1 MYIQLYGRNVN
12 PFFHPG
18 LRPRRRTS
26 LGPCATFISD
36 LAMAER
42 ATPRWL
48 DVLWLI
54 FLAGLAV
61 LPPLGEPHKHVIL
74 LVIGGFQLLEAQ
86 VVRLAGKWG
95 PYLAVA
101 AKVGLATILLGHTG
115 DPAPITSSYWPIYWL
130 PVLTAAMYFGPLGTL
145 LWTTIA
151 AGAYCSYLI
160 PVWKEFYMTRENLGE
175 LLLRLMFF
183 FLVGMIV
190 NRFVMDYRL
199 QVREYQ
205 LLSKSLS
212 EANRNLKQAQ
222 AEARRAE
229 RLAALGQLS
238 AGLAHEI
245 RNPLGVIKGSAE
257 LLNQKLAV
265 ADPLSQ
271 ELAGY
276 IYTEVNRLSALV
288 GRFLDFAR
296 PSQLELHP
304 QELREVMERSL
315 KAVAQQGATAKVE
328 VRRDFA
334 PDLPPVLIDREL
346 CEQAFT
352 NLLLNACEAM
362 GEQGGELRIGMH
374 AAASADGSGNGN
386 EVVVEI
392 EDTGPGVPPDLKEEI
407 FNPFFTTKETG
418 VGLGLAIVSK
428 IVDAHGGTLTL
439 SSPPGQGARFRVT
452 LPAKAREAA
461 AVKP

>member
-1 MYIQLYGRNVN
+1 MG
-12 PFFHPG
+12 
-18 LRPRRRTS
+18 
-26 LGPCATFISD
+26 
-36 LAMAER
+36 ER
-42 ATPRWL
+42 AIPRWL

-54 FLAGLAV
+54 FLGGLAL
-61 LPPLGEPHKHVIL
+61 LPPLREPHKHLIL
-74 LVIGGFQLLEAQ
+74 LVIGVFQLLEAQ
-86 VVRLAGKWG
+86 LIQVTGKVG
-95 PYLAVA
+95 RYCAVA
-101 AKVGLATILLGHTG
+101 IKISLATILLGHTG
-115 DPAPITSSYWPIYWL
+115 DATPITSSYWPIYWL
-130 PVLTAAMYFGPLGTL
+130 PVMTAAMYFGPLGTL
-145 LWTTIA
+145 VWTTVA
-151 AGAYCSYLI
+151 SAAYCSYLI
-160 PVWKEFYMTRENLGE
+160 PALQQFDITGANIGE
-175 LLLRLMFF
+175 LGLRLVFF

-199 QVREYQ
+199 QVRRYQ
-205 LLSKSLS
+205 GVSETLT
-212 EANRNLKQAQ
+212 EANRSLKQAQ

-265 ADPLSQ
+265 SDPLSQ

-296 PSQLELHP
+296 PSQM
-304 QELREVMERSL
+304 ELRPEDLPEVMEASL
-315 KAVAQQGATAKVE
+315 KAVTQQGATAKIE
-328 VRRDFA
+328 IRRDFA
-334 PDLPPVLIDREL
+334 ADLPPVLIDREL

-362 GEQGGELRIGMH
+362 GEQGGELRIRMRPGTTV
-374 AAASADGSGNGN
+374 DGAKK

-392 EDTGPGVPPDLKEEI
+392 EDTGPGVPPDLKEQI
-407 FNPFFTTKETG
+407 FNPFFTTKKTG

-428 IVDAHGGTLTL
+428 IIDAHGGTLTL
-439 SSPPGQGARFRVT
+439 DSPAGHGALFRMAFAADERDQGEERS
-452 LPAKAREAA
+452 KA
-461 AVKP
+461 VFN

>member
-1 MYIQLYGRNVN
+1 
-12 PFFHPG
+12 
-18 LRPRRRTS
+18 
-26 LGPCATFISD
+26 
-36 LAMAER
+36 MAER

-54 FLAGLAV
+54 FLGGLAL
-61 LPPLGEPHKHVIL
+61 LPPSPLQEPHKYLIL
-74 LVIGGFQLLEAQ
+74 LVIGVFQLVEGLLIQA
-86 VVRLAGKWG
+86 AGPVG
-95 PYLAVA
+95 RYCAVA
-101 AKVGLATILLGHTG
+101 IKISLATILLGHTG
-115 DPAPITSSYWPIYWL
+115 DATPITSSYWPIYWL

-145 LWTTIA
+145 VWTTIA
-151 AGAYCSYLI
+151 SAAYCSYLI
-160 PVWKEFYMTRENLGE
+160 PALQQFDVTWENIGE
-175 LLLRLMFF
+175 LLLRIMFF
-183 FLVGMIV
+183 FLVAMIV

-199 QVREYQ
+199 QVRRYQ
-205 LLSKSLS
+205 GVSETLT
-212 EANRNLKQAQ
+212 EANRSLKQAQ
-222 AEARRAE
+222 ADARRAE

-265 ADPLSQ
+265 SDPLSH

-296 PSQLELHP
+296 PSQLELHAEDLP
-304 QELREVMERSL
+304 EVMERSL

-328 VRRDFA
+328 IRRDFA
-334 PDLPPVLIDREL
+334 PHLPPVLIDREL

-362 GEQGGELRIGMH
+362 GEQGGELRIRMRP
-374 AAASADGSGNGN
+374 AASASGSSK

-392 EDTGPGVPPDLKEEI
+392 EDTGPGVPPDLKEQI
-407 FNPFFTTKETG
+407 FNPFFTTKKTG

-439 SSPPGQGARFRVT
+439 SSSPGQGACFRMAF
-452 LPAKAREAA
+452 PAAERDERSKA
-461 AVKP
+461 VSK

>member
-1 MYIQLYGRNVN
+1 
-12 PFFHPG
+12 
-18 LRPRRRTS
+18 
-26 LGPCATFISD
+26 
-36 LAMAER
+36 MAER

-54 FLAGLAV
+54 FLAGLAL
-61 LPPLGEPHKHVIL
+61 LPPLGEPHKHLIL
-74 LVIGGFQLLEAQ
+74 VGIGIFQLLEGQ
-86 VVRLAGKWG
+86 VARVTGKLG
-95 PYLAVA
+95 PYLVVA
-101 AKVGLATILLGHTG
+101 IKIALATTLIRHTG
-115 DPAPITSSYWPIYWL
+115 DVPITSSYWPIYWL
-130 PVLTAAMYFGPLGTL
+130 PVVTAAMYFGPLGTL
-145 LWTTIA
+145 AWTTVASA
-151 AGAYCSYLI
+151 AYSYHLI
-160 PVWKEFYMTRENLGE
+160 PALQQFDITRENIGE
-175 LLLRLMFF
+175 LLLRLVFIYM
-183 FLVGMIV
+183 VGMIV
-190 NRFVMDYRL
+190 NRFVMEYRL
-199 QVREYQ
+199 QVRQYQ
-205 LLSKSLS
+205 VLSETLS

-257 LLNQKLAV
+257 LLNQKLAGS
-265 ADPLSQ
+265 DPLSQ

-296 PSQLELHP
+296 PSQLELEP
-304 QELREVMERSL
+304 QDLPEVMERSL

-328 VRRDFA
+328 VHRDFA

-374 AAASADGSGNGN
+374 PAAAADGHER
-386 EVVVEI
+386 EVVVDI
-392 EDTGPGVPPDLKEEI
+392 EDTGPGVPPDLKEQI
-407 FNPFFTTKETG
+407 FNPFFTTKKTG

-428 IVDAHGGTLTL
+428 IVDAHGGSLKL
-439 SSPPGQGARFRVT
+439 SSPPGQGARFSVV
-452 LPAKAREAA
+452 LPADKGGMS
-461 AVKP
+461 